1 MKNIF
6 PFLFYFFICFCFYL
20 IFFYAPLEANQG
32 VVQKI
37 FYFHVGS
44 AFGMYLGFGLSS
56 LFAIGYLV
64 KRNISWDIHS
74 HTGAKVGL
82 VFASMVLL
90 SGPLW
95 AKPIWGTWWTWDPR
109 LTTTLLIWLIFASTL
124 LVRDFFYDQ
133 RKGKILAALITL
145 FGLVDM
151 PLIFLSVKLWRGIHP
166 SVLGQKN
173 SMPPEMRITLI
184 FSILGIFALFALL
197 YYFTYRIY
205 FLEQNLKEK
214 R

>member
-6 PFLFYFFICFCFYL
+6 LLLFYFFICFCFYL
-20 IFFYAPLEANQG
+20 IFFYAPIEATQG

-37 FYFHVGS
+37 FYFHVAS
-44 AFGMYLGFGLSS
+44 AFAMYLGFGLSA
-56 LFAIGYLV
+56 LFAIGYLL

-74 HTGAKVGL
+74 HTGAGVGL

-109 LTTTLLIWLIFASTL
+109 LTTTLLIWLIFASSL

-133 RKGKILAALITL
+133 GKGKVLAALITL
-145 FGLVDM
+145 FGLIDM

-173 SMPPEMRITLI
+173 SMPIEMRITLI
-184 FSILGIFALFALL
+184 VSIFGIFFLFALL

-205 FLEQNLKEK
+205 SLEQHLRGK